1 MEATPLQD
9 ITNLAPAG
17 AGMPPAEAAALTRH
31 IDMPAPVLHG
41 PAGTVEHW
49 CGT

>member
-31 IDMPAPVLHG
+31 IDMPAP
-41 PAGTVEHW
+41 AGTVEHW